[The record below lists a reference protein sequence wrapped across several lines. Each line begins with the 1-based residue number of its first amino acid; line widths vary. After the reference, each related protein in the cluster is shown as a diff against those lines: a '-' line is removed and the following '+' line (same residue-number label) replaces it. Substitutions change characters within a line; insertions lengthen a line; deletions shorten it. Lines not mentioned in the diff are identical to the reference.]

1 MKVPGRSRFWLWLP
15 FLQLLV
21 SSEQPEGMAGPAG
34 ERPRGRGAAVPQ
46 RRPWVLDGCRRLSGL
61 LRQKAAVLNKLED
74 AIRAVERDASLSD
87 QEKMFQVHTLE
98 IFQKELNES
107 ENSVFQAVHGLQR
120 ALQGDYRDVANMR
133 ESSRQRLEAL
143 REAAIKAG
151 PGLGLGSGAAGVG
164 GPGPEQSTPALA
176 GLLRRLPRDTPG
188 STEERLAL
196 CADPSWKQGPCA
208 AARIVSLMR
217 TSEG

>member
-1 MKVPGRSRFWLWLP
+1 MWLP

-21 SSEQPEGMAGPAG
+21 SSKQPEGVAGPAG
-34 ERPRGRGAAVPQ
+34 EGPRGRGAAVPQ
-46 RRPWVLDGCRRLSGL
+46 RKPWVLDGCRRLSGL

-87 QEKMFQVHTLE
+87 QEKLFQVHTLE

-143 REAAIKAG
+143 RAAAIKAG
-151 PGLGLGSGAAGVG
+151 PGLGLGSGPAGVG
-164 GPGPEQSTPALA
+164 GQALSSPHLSSLGLSCASPRTALGPQTSSSRSAATPRAN
-176 GLLRRLPRDTPG
+176 GPLRCRPRVESGEDCQ
-188 STEERLAL
+188 R
-196 CADPSWKQGPCA
+196 
-208 AARIVSLMR
+208 
-217 TSEG
+217 

>member
-1 MKVPGRSRFWLWLP
+1 MKVPGRSRFWIWLP

-21 SSEQPEGMAGPAG
+21 SSKQPEGVAGPAG
-34 ERPRGRGAAVPQ
+34 ERPRGGAAAVPQ

-61 LRQKAAVLNKLED
+61 LRRKATVLNKLED

-87 QEKMFQVHTLE
+87 QEKLFRVHTLE

-151 PGLGLGSGAAGVG
+151 PGLGLRSGPAGVG
-164 GPGPEQSTPALA
+164 GPGPEQSTPELA
-176 GLLRRLPRDTPG
+176 GSLMHLPRDTPG

-196 CADPSWKQGPCA
+196 CGDPVWKQAPCA
-208 AARIVSLMR
+208 AARILSL
-217 TSEG
+217 